1 MTRSMLTRLVLVG
14 SLAVGAGTTAVAV
27 PFLASAASTGYEA
40 ESATISQGTVATN
53 HPGFTGTG
61 FVDYSNVAGSYV
73 EFSVPAAQA
82 GTEEAVLYNRQAIN
96 LAMHGRLDEAIA
108 HRHTPGDVGVG
119 NKTEAELHRADIS
132 EVVMAAGKRLG
143 EALRWRS

>member
-1 MTRSMLTRLVLVG
+1 MTRAMLTRLVLVG
-14 SLAVGAGTTAVAV
+14 ALAVGAGTTAVAV

-82 GTEEAVLYNRQAIN
+82 GTATLTFRYANGGTTHRP
-96 LAMHGRLDEAIA
+96 LRLDVNGANVSA
-108 HRHTPGDVGVG
+108 ALAFPATGSWDAW
-119 NKTEAELHRADIS
+119 KTVSVTAALSAGTNTVRAS
-132 EVVMAAGKRLG
+132 ATT
-143 EALRWRS
+143 